1 MSKLKLLRQSHQSQI
16 YDIEDKITKYYPSE
30 IKRLEEIVT
39 AMEQDVKQLNEKT
52 IPNEDKFSIM
62 KIRGN
67 EYTEKE
73 KAGQALLEACK
84 TKTNGDNEIIG
95 EYRGFKLGL
104 EFDSLERK
112 FKITMKNETSYSTF
126 LGSDVFGN
134 IRRIDNALE
143 AIADNIPKYKD
154 QLENTKNQLE
164 NAKQEAKKEFPQEQ
178 ELKEKIAKLN
188 EINKLLNIYEKDNQV
203 LAFGEQDEEKEQ
215 KNKEKKHDKER

>member
-1 MSKLKLLRQSHQSQI
+1 MILKI
-16 YDIEDKITKYYPSE
+16 KYYPSE

-188 EINKLLNIYEKDNQV
+188 EINKLLNIYEKDSQV

-215 KNKEKKHDKER
+215 KNKAKEHDKDR

>member
-188 EINKLLNIYEKDNQV
+188 EINKLLNIYEKDSQV

-215 KNKEKKHDKER
+215 KNKAKEHDKDR

>member
-1 MSKLKLLRQSHQSQI
+1 MLRQSHQSQI

-188 EINKLLNIYEKDNQV
+188 EINKLLNIYEKDSQV

-215 KNKEKKHDKER
+215 KNKAKEHDKDR